1 MSARFFVFW
10 LCLALCAS
18 SAGRADDAPSPA
30 LPLAKPAEVGMDAA
44 RLGRID
50 GAVLEAIDHSLL
62 PGAVILIIREGK
74 IVYRKAYGLRSKQ
87 PDQTPMTVDTV
98 FDLASLTKPIATAT
112 SLMILLEQGK
122 FRLGDRVSEYLPAFG
137 QNGKDK
143 ITIEQLLLHTSGL
156 VNDNPVDDYREGR
169 EKALERLYRLGPATE
184 PGTKFVYSDVGYIVL
199 GEVVKKFSG
208 ESLDRFARKH
218 IFEPLG
224 LRHTT
229 FKPQGALAER
239 AAPTEQRDGRWI
251 KGEVHDPRAF
261 LLGGV
266 AGHAGLF
273 STADDL
279 AVFAQMVLNQ
289 GEIQGKR
296 ILSPATVRLMTTPR
310 PVPGGWRALG
320 WDVQTTFSSNRSEL
334 FPLGS
339 FGHTGFTGTSIWIDP
354 RSRTAVIFL
363 SNRIHP
369 QAKANINRLRGQVAT
384 LVAASIIRN
393 NSKDSGGSTSKPSW
407 P

>member
-1 MSARFFVFW
+1 MRRAAKAFRVLSINLLLLNWNSAR
-10 LCLALCAS
+10 
-18 SAGRADDAPSPA
+18 SADPPSPA
-30 LPLAKPAEVGMDAA
+30 LPLTSPAEVGMDAL
-44 RLGRID
+44 RLNRVD
-50 GAVLEAIDHSLL
+50 GAIREGIDHGLL
-62 PGAVILIIREGK
+62 PGAVILVVREGK
-74 IVYRKAYGLRSKQ
+74 IPFRKAYGSRCKQ
-87 PDQTPMTVDTV
+87 PVQTPMTVDTV

-122 FRLGDRVSEYLPAFG
+122 FRLADHVSEYLPEFG

-156 VNDNPVDDYREGR
+156 VNDNPVEDYHEGK
-169 EKALERLYRLGPATE
+169 EIALKKIYRLNPVTE
-184 PGTKFVYSDVGYIVL
+184 PGTKFAYSDVGYIVL
-199 GEVVKKFSG
+199 GELVQKIGG
-208 ESLDRFARKH
+208 ESLDRFSGKH

-239 AAPTEQRDGRWI
+239 AAPTEQRGGRWI
-251 KGEVHDPRAF
+251 QGDVHDPRAF

-279 AVFAQMVLNQ
+279 AVFAQMLLNQ
-289 GEIQGKR
+289 GEFKGER
-296 ILSPATVRLMTTPR
+296 VLSPATVKIMTSPR
-310 PVPGGWRALG
+310 AVPGGWRALG
-320 WDVQTTFSSNRSEL
+320 WDMQTTFSSNRGEL
-334 FPLGS
+334 FPFGS

-354 RSRTAVIFL
+354 GSQTAVIFL

-384 LVAASIIRN
+384 LVAASIVAPPFPR
-393 NSKDSGGSTSKPSW
+393 GRGSSP
-407 P
+407 

>member
-1 MSARFFVFW
+1 MFALFVAVFLL
-10 LCLALCAS
+10 LCLWTTNPA
-18 SAGRADDAPSPA
+18 RADDAASPA
-30 LPLAKPAEVGMDAA
+30 FPLTSPAEVGMDAV
-44 RLGRID
+44 RLNRVD
-50 GAVLEAIDHSLL
+50 GAIQEGINHGLL
-62 PGAVILIIREGK
+62 PGAVILVVREGK
-74 IVYRKAYGLRSKQ
+74 IPFRKAYGSRSKQ
-87 PDQTPMTVDTV
+87 PVQTPMTEDTV

-122 FRLGDRVSEYLPAFG
+122 FRLADRVSEYLPEFG
-137 QNGKDK
+137 QNSKDK

-156 VNDNPVDDYREGR
+156 VNDNPVDDYREGK
-169 EKALERLYRLGPATE
+169 ENALKKIYRLAPATE

-199 GEVVKKFSG
+199 GELVQKIGG
-208 ESLDRFARKH
+208 ESLDRFSGKH

-229 FKPQGALAER
+229 FKPQGALADR

-251 KGEVHDPRAF
+251 QGDVHDPRAF

-279 AVFAQMVLNQ
+279 AVFAQMLLNQ
-289 GEIQGKR
+289 GELKGKR
-296 ILSPATVRLMTTPR
+296 LLSPATVRIMTTPR
-310 PVPGGWRALG
+310 AVPGGWRALG
-320 WDVQTTFSSNRSEL
+320 WDVQTTFSSNRGEL
-334 FPLGS
+334 FPFAS
-339 FGHTGFTGTSIWIDP
+339 FGHTGFTGTSIWLDP
-354 RSRTAVIFL
+354 GSRTAVIFL

-369 QAKANINRLRGQVAT
+369 QPKANINRLRGQVAT
-384 LVAASIIRN
+384 LVAASIIAPPFPRAR
-393 NSKDSGGSTSKPSW
+393 GPS

>member
-1 MSARFFVFW
+1 MDSAR
-10 LCLALCAS
+10 L
-18 SAGRADDAPSPA
+18 
-30 LPLAKPAEVGMDAA
+30 E
-44 RLGRID
+44 RID
-50 GAVLEAIDHSLL
+50 GAIQEGIDHGLL
-62 PGAVILIIREGK
+62 PGGVILVIREGK

-87 PDQTPMTVDTV
+87 PVQTPMTVDTV

-122 FRLGDRVSEYLPAFG
+122 FRLADRVSEYLPAFG
-137 QNGKDK
+137 KNGKDK
-143 ITIEQLLLHTSGL
+143 ITIELLLLHTSGL

-169 EKALERLYRLGPATE
+169 EKALERIYRLGPVTE
-184 PGTKFVYSDVGYIVL
+184 PGSKFVYSDVGYIVL
-199 GEVVKKFSG
+199 GELVQTISG
-208 ESLDRFARKH
+208 DSLDQFSRKN
-218 IFEPLG
+218 IFETLG

-229 FKPQGALAER
+229 FKPQGAIAER
-239 AAPTEQRDGRWI
+239 SAPTEQRDGRWI

-261 LLGGV
+261 FLGGV

-289 GEIQGKR
+289 GEIQGRR

-320 WDVQTTFSSNRSEL
+320 WDVQTTYSSNRGEL
-334 FPLGS
+334 FPFGS

-369 QAKANINRLRGQVAT
+369 HAKANINRLRGQVAT

-393 NSKDSGGSTSKPSW
+393 SAKDSGGSNSKPSK